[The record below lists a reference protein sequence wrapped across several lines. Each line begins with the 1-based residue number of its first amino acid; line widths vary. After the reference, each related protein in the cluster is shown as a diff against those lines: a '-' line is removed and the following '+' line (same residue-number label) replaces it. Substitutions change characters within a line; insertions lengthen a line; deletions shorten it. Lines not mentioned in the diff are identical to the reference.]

1 LREREQKQRQERRV
15 TTLLMG
21 KMRDDIE
28 FLGTV
33 LVITR
38 SVIILSVSWRLV
50 GSWQCTCI
58 LAIPGSS
65 PVTQNPITATSFFHY

>member
-33 LVITR
+33 
-38 SVIILSVSWRLV
+38 
-50 GSWQCTCI
+50 
-58 LAIPGSS
+58 
-65 PVTQNPITATSFFHY
+65 